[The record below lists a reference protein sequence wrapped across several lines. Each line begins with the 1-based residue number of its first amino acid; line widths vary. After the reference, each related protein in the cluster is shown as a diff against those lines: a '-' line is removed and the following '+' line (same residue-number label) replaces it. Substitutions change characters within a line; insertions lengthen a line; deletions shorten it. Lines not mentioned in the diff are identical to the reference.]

1 MVEDWIER
9 IGKLIFWLIVIVF
22 IVFLVWVA
30 SRLMDFILGWSL
42 YLWFFHKIREFVAL
56 PDLITG
62 AMAVWCVAAVLL
74 LGPML
79 LFSFF
84 IRDRAKAI
92 VIGASVTSVGMVF
105 LYLLSLLQA
114 DNLFNPYTREPNY
127 VYVKESDETI
137 KLYPRGYLVDPWGKK
152 TQPLTPEVAEAYR
165 KQQNS
170 KRLAPPPV
178 SPPSQLQKPP
188 QAIPPPEKSNLTET
202 PEKEDQNQQEAQ
214 PKTELSGAEDQALM
228 NSPHRLVNRTGYA
241 GFIFDGNK
249 FITQIRPIQSIRVSE
264 PKVGFWAIL
273 LVPDSSGVTRE
284 TRVRVEPFDN
294 EIPSLRGWKVTTI
307 PLAETSQL
315 EAGRETRANIEETKT
330 KQPIVIPRG
339 TSINVRLA
347 TSLSTDSNSL
357 GQEFTAYLM
366 EPLVVNGF
374 VVAKRNALAKGIIVE
389 LKKAGRVRGVSSL
402 SLRLV
407 EIKSTNGTTID
418 IKTEVLKIE
427 GETSKGSDIAK
438 ILGGA
443 ATGAALG
450 AITGSKRTAVEGA
463 GAGAALGTTA
473 VLATRGKSL
482 ELPVETVLKFRLIEA
497 VNLSR

>member
-9 IGKLIFWLIVIVF
+9 IGKFIFWLVVIVF

-92 VIGASVTSVGMVF
+92 VIGATVTSVGMVF
-105 LYLLSLLQA
+105 LYLISLFQA

-127 VYVKESDETI
+127 VYVKESDGII
-137 KLYPRGYLVDPWGKK
+137 KLYPRGYLVDPWGRK
-152 TQPLTPEVAEAYR
+152 TQPLTPEVADAYR

-170 KRLAPPPV
+170 RRLAPPA
-178 SPPSQLQKPP
+178 SPPSQLQKPL
-188 QAIPPPEKSNLTET
+188 QAVPPPEKSNLTET

-214 PKTELSGAEDQALM
+214 PKTELSEAENQALI
-228 NSPHRLVNRTGYA
+228 NSPHRLVNHTGYP

-284 TRVRVEPFDN
+284 TRVRVEPFDS
-294 EIPSLRGWKVTTI
+294 EIPPLKGWKVTTI

-315 EAGRETRANIEETKT
+315 EAGIETRANIEETKT

-339 TSINVRLA
+339 TPINVRLA

-366 EPLVVNGF
+366 EPLVANGF
-374 VVAKRNALAKGIIVE
+374 VVAKRNALVKGIIVE

-427 GETSKGSDIAK
+427 GKTTRGSDIAK

-482 ELPVETVLKFRLIEA
+482 ELPVETVLKFHLTEA